1 MGYGPQVVET
11 LSKRLDTIQSLM
23 PGWPIWYG
31 EIGEDV
37 ELAKMVLDN
46 KDLKTLREYIEENY
60 SHLVEED
67 DEED

>member
-11 LSKRLDTIQSLM
+11 LSKRLDTMQRLM

-37 ELAKMVLDN
+37 ELAKMILDMT
-46 KDLKTLREYIEENY
+46 DLKVLRAYIEENY
-60 SHLVEED
+60 SHLVED
-67 DEED
+67 DEE